1 LPSIAVTRQYEAI
14 YILRPDSTE
23 EQVETTVNKYRQIVT
38 NFGGTVE
45 KIDRWERRKLA
56 YEVKGFTEGI
66 YIVMEFSGES
76 RTETELS
83 RNFRISEDQIRY
95 MIVKRDEG
103 EVAAQAAR
111 AAAVPA
117 AAPAPAPA
125 PAPIAAA
132 VEAPAAE
139 VTAAPV
145 EASANEETQAPVA
158 TEAVSEEGAA
168 TTEA

>member
-23 EQVETTVNKYRQIVT
+23 EQVETTVNKYRQIIT

-56 YEVKGFTEGI
+56 YEIEGFTEGI
-66 YIVMEFSGES
+66 YIVTEFSGEA
-76 RTETELS
+76 RTETELR
-83 RNFRISEDQIRY
+83 RNFQISEDQIRY

-111 AAAVPA
+111 AAAVPTVA
-117 AAPAPAPA
+117 PTPAPV
-125 PAPIAAA
+125 AAV
-132 VEAPAAE
+132 VEAPVAE